1 MKALLFFANGFEET
15 EAIGTLDVLLRGGID
30 VRTVSI
36 TDDLTVEGAHGQKV
50 IANTTISEVKDE
62 LVDALVLPGG
72 MPGAANL
79 AECSVLRDMLIR
91 HHAEGKLVSA
101 ICAAPMALA
110 KAGLLDGIDATC
122 YPGFESELPNANH
135 KTSGVVKVGQ
145 IITGRGPGYVFDFGL
160 AILASLAGQSV
171 ADEVAAGLLLGGR

>member
-72 MPGAANL
+72 CRVRPILQNAL
-79 AECSVLRDMLIR
+79 CS
-91 HHAEGKLVSA
+91 E
-101 ICAAPMALA
+101 
-110 KAGLLDGIDATC
+110 TC
-122 YPGFESELPNANH
+122 
-135 KTSGVVKVGQ
+135 
-145 IITGRGPGYVFDFGL
+145 
-160 AILASLAGQSV
+160 
-171 ADEVAAGLLLGGR
+171 

>member
-15 EAIGTLDVLLRGGID
+15 EAIGTLDVLLRGGVD

-50 IANTTISEVKDE
+50 IVNTTISAVKDE
-62 LVDALVLPGG
+62 TVDALILPGG

-79 AECSVLRDMLIR
+79 AECETLRDMLVK
-91 HHAEGKLVSA
+91 HHKEGKIVSA

-110 KAGLLDGIDATC
+110 KAGLLNGVDATC
-122 YPGFESELPNANH
+122 YPGFEGELSGANC
-135 KTSGVVKVGQ
+135 KTSGVVHSGN

-160 AILASLAGQSV
+160 TLISALKGKSV
-171 ADEVAAGLLLGGR
+171 ADDVAAGLLLGGR

>member
-15 EAIGTLDVLLRGGID
+15 EAIGTLDVLLRGGIE

-36 TDDLTVEGAHGQKV
+36 TDELTVEGAHGQKV
-50 IANTTISEVKDE
+50 IANTTIAQVKGE

-79 AECSVLRDMLIR
+79 AECSVLREMLVR

-122 YPGFESELPNANH
+122 YPGFEGELPKANC
-135 KTSGVVKVGQ
+135 KTAGVVKVGQ
-145 IITGRGPGYVFDFGL
+145 VITGRGPGYAFDFGL
-160 AILASLAGQSV
+160 AILAALAGQSV

>member
-1 MKALLFFANGFEET
+1 MKALLFLANGFEET

-50 IANTTISEVKDE
+50 IANTTISKIKDV
-62 LVDALVLPGG
+62 LVDALILPGG

-79 AECSVLRDMLIR
+79 AKSSVLKEMLVR
-91 HHAEGKLVSA
+91 HHSEAKLVAA

-110 KAGLLDGIDATC
+110 KAGLLGGVDATC
-122 YPGFESELPNANH
+122 YPGFETELPKANC
-135 KTSGVVKVGQ
+135 KPVGVVKSGR

-160 AILASLAGQSV
+160 AILSELAGQTV